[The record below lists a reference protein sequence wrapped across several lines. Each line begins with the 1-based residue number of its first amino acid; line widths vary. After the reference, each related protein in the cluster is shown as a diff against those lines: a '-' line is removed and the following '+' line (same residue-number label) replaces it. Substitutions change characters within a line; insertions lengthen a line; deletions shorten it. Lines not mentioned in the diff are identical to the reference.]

1 MIHPLFWILFG
12 GAGKLPSIRDRF
24 FSTKMRSLAT
34 SEVIGLL
41 GTAASLVLAPEK
53 AFFLIMASLGA
64 NMLMVVLVLLYLR
77 VPFGATR
84 ED

>member
-12 GAGKLPSIRDRF
+12 GAGKLPGIRDRF

-34 SEVIGLL
+34 SEVIGLI
-41 GTAASLVLAPEK
+41 GTIASLVLAPEHT
-53 AFFLIMASLGA
+53 FSLIITAVGV
-64 NMLMVVLVLLYLR
+64 NVLMIVLVLLYLR
-77 VPFGATR
+77 VPFRATR